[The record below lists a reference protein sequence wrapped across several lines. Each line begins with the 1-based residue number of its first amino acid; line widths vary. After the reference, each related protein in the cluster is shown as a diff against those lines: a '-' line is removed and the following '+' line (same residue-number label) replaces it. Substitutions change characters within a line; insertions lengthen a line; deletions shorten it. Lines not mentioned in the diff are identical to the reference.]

1 MIGKVKVKTQVY
13 MYLDHNYNK
22 NNHSTTVHLLNLKL
36 IMENMDNKW
45 ISILEKKIQTFRE
58 N

>member
-13 MYLDHNYNK
+13 MYLDHNHNK